1 MRTWPAPGPEEVFR
15 IEHILAKFMPF
26 HIFLQ
31 NSTQASRQEYKDQRP
46 SLLHASPENNSSIA
60 LPPDLN
66 NQSPAHHLH
75 PFIFLPT
82 RQKSPTMA
90 PLATILPWNSL
101 AEKVRAL
108 IATDPAIAEENPCLI
123 ARHLSDNDKPW
134 HNNSLITTLSSSTP
148 LYKSKKFW
156 AIGGVLLAIIIIEAV
171 CAGGASGKAD
181 PSQEADYSDSGSDGK
196 LSAWR
201 HKKRQ
206 EARKRKVDLATWEA
220 YERARENETEAKL
233 EAVQDT
239 TRKEI
244 RKKARDREQGLYN
257 TEW

>member
-1 MRTWPAPGPEEVFR
+1 
-15 IEHILAKFMPF
+15 
-26 HIFLQ
+26 
-31 NSTQASRQEYKDQRP
+31 
-46 SLLHASPENNSSIA
+46 
-60 LPPDLN
+60 
-66 NQSPAHHLH
+66 
-75 PFIFLPT
+75 
-82 RQKSPTMA
+82 MA
-90 PLATILPWNSL
+90 PLATLPPWNSL

-108 IATDPAIAEENPCLI
+108 IAKHPAMAKENHCPI
-123 ARHLSDNDKPW
+123 ARHLSDSDTAL
-134 HNNSLITTLSSSTP
+134 HNNRLITTLSSSTP

-156 AIGGVLLAIIIIEAV
+156 AIGGALLAIIIIGAV
-171 CAGGASGKAD
+171 CAGGASGKGD
-181 PSQEADYSDSGSDGK
+181 DSQEADYSDSGSDGP

-201 HKKRQ
+201 HKRRQ
-206 EARKRKVDLATWEA
+206 EARKREVDLATWEA

>member
-1 MRTWPAPGPEEVFR
+1 
-15 IEHILAKFMPF
+15 
-26 HIFLQ
+26 
-31 NSTQASRQEYKDQRP
+31 
-46 SLLHASPENNSSIA
+46 
-60 LPPDLN
+60 
-66 NQSPAHHLH
+66 
-75 PFIFLPT
+75 
-82 RQKSPTMA
+82 MA
-90 PLATILPWNSL
+90 PLATLPPWNSL

-108 IATDPAIAEENPCLI
+108 IAKHPAIAEENPCPI
-123 ARHLSDNDKPW
+123 ARHLSDNDTPF
-134 HNNSLITTLSSSTP
+134 HNNPLITTLSSSTP

-156 AIGGVLLAIIIIEAV
+156 AIGGVLVIIIIGAV
-171 CAGGASGKAD
+171 CAGGASGKGD
-181 PSQEADYSDSGSDGK
+181 TSQEADYSDSGSDGK

-206 EARKRKVDLATWEA
+206 EARKREVDLATWEA

-244 RKKARDREQGLYN
+244 RKKARDREQRLYN